1 MSKATALRRYWNTL
15 QHLKWRQILY
25 YIIRRVINYPRRI
38 QKARPPSVR
47 HTFALQAPLTA
58 STSHWVSGKFK
69 FLRREIQFE
78 EAIDWDSAQLPALWR
93 YNLHYFDYLR
103 QEQMPLEQGLA
114 LINDWILR
122 HSHTGGVGW
131 HPYPTS
137 LRLVNWIY
145 FLSSKPHDTE
155 LEPRYVESIA
165 LQAAW
170 LNANIEYHILA
181 NHLFEN
187 AKGLL
192 FAGAFL
198 GGASGDEYIAKGL
211 GILRAELDE
220 QFLDDGGHYERTP
233 MYHAI
238 LTHDLIDLS
247 NLFSS
252 NPGTFSQGDLDAV
265 NGRARAALDFLDAL
279 DSPDKSTLFFNDS
292 TNGIASERPQLMH
305 FAQRIMDYREP
316 GRPRGMTVMAFASS
330 GYYIVRD
337 PGNFLAID
345 CGEIG
350 PDYQP
355 GHAHCDTL
363 SYEYFLNG
371 SKVIT
376 NCGNFDYEMSDE
388 RRFARSTAAHNT
400 VVIDGEEQSEVWGAF
415 RVARRA
421 RPVRA
426 TLTRV
431 APDHARFCGAHDGY
445 ERLRPGAVHERTV
458 DYFSGGA
465 FRVEDTV
472 AGAGKHSADSYVH
485 FVAGMRIESAEDGF
499 LVLDER
505 DERVLKLTPFGA
517 DAVEI
522 VASERFPE
530 FGLRQDAMSIRIR
543 KSGAAPF
550 SFGYEVTP

>member
-1 MSKATALRRYWNTL
+1 MSFNKLCRYWRTVKY
-15 QHLKWRQILY
+15 LKASQILFY
-25 YIIRRVINYPRRI
+25 GIRRGLKFPRRLS
-38 QKARPPSVR
+38 PPRSPSIR
-47 HTFALQAPLTA
+47 RGFALQPPLPAKATYSPKA
-58 STSHWVSGKFK
+58 CFV
-69 FLRREIQFE
+69 FLRRELDFGE
-78 EAIDWDSAQLPALWR
+78 FIDWNCSEMPALWR

-122 HSHTGGVGW
+122 HSYIDGIGW

-145 FLSSKPHDTE
+145 FLSSEPGDSV
-155 LEPRYVESIA
+155 LERQIVDSIA
-165 LQAAW
+165 MQAEW
-170 LNANIEYHILA
+170 LHKNVEYHILA

-198 GGASGDEYIAKGL
+198 GGSIGNKHIKRGL
-211 GILRAELDE
+211 GILRTELDE

-238 LTHDLIDLS
+238 LTQDLLDLS

-252 NPGTFSQGDLDAV
+252 NPGIFTQGDLDAV
-265 NGRARAALDFLDAL
+265 NGRARLALDFLDAL
-279 DSPDKSTLFFNDS
+279 DPPDSSTLFFNDS
-292 TNGIASERPQLMH
+292 TNAIAPEPPQLTQ
-305 FAQRIMDYREP
+305 FARRLMDYPDP
-316 GRPRGMTVMAFASS
+316 GRPRDLVVMPFASS
-330 GYYIVRD
+330 GYYIVRE
-337 PGNFLAID
+337 PGNLLVLD

-371 SKVIT
+371 RKIIT
-376 NCGNFDYEMSDE
+376 NCGNFDYETSDE
-388 RRFARSTAAHNT
+388 RQFARSTAAHNT
-400 VVIDGEEQSEVWGAF
+400 VVVDGEEQSEVWGAF

-421 RPVRA
+421 RPVYA
-426 TLTRV
+426 TLTRIDP
-431 APDHARFCGAHDGY
+431 AHARFSGAHNGY
-445 ERLRPGAVHERTV
+445 QRLRPGVIHERTM
-458 DYFSGGA
+458 DYFRGGA
-465 FRVEDTV
+465 FRVEDTI
-472 AGAGKHSADSYVH
+472 AAESTHSVESYVH
-485 FVAGMRIESAEDGF
+485 FVAGMRIVPTEEGF
-499 LVLDER
+499 LIFDEY
-505 DERVLKLTPFGA
+505 EELVLKLTPFGA
-517 DAVEI
+517 DAVEV
-522 VASERFPE
+522 VASIRFPE
-530 FGLRQDAMSIRIR
+530 FGVKEDAMSIRIR